1 MVQSKN
7 NSPSEEMTNDEILEG
22 LKVFVNQMSNLD
34 SLKLPQRAYTIIR
47 HAIRN
52 LVLPPGKTILE
63 REVAETLGMS
73 RTPVREALVRLEMDD
88 ALELIPRRGFYVAEI
103 EVDDLNDIYQMNA
116 ALDVLA
122 LELAST
128 NIDVEEIYSLEKIV
142 HQQEMMI
149 EDGNIKEWA
158 KSDDEF
164 HYRLIEL
171 SENDSLNKVL
181 DIYSDKLF
189 RARLYTI
196 GHRPTP
202 NRSVQEHKAM
212 VSCLRAQN
220 GKAARNVME
229 SHRRRA
235 HQEIIKALDI
245 INQNK

>member
-116 ALDVLA
+116 ALDGLA
-122 LELAST
+122 IELAST
-128 NIDVEEIYSLEKIV
+128 NIDVEEIDSLEKIV

-196 GHRPTP
+196 DHRPTP

>member
-1 MVQSKN
+1 MAQSKN
-7 NSPSEEMTNDEILEG
+7 NSPSEEVTSDEILKD
-22 LKVFVNQMSNLD
+22 LKIFVDQMNNLD
-34 SLKLPQRAYTIIR
+34 SLRLPQRAYTIIR

-63 REVAETLGMS
+63 REVAETLEMS

-116 ALDVLA
+116 ALDGLA
-122 LELAST
+122 IELAAA
-128 NIDVEEIYSLEKIV
+128 NIDDEEIDSLEKIV
-142 HQQEMMI
+142 NQQEMMI
-149 EDGNIKEWA
+149 EEGDIKEWA

-164 HYRLIEL
+164 HYRIIEL

-196 GHRPTP
+196 NHRPTP
-202 NRSVQEHKAM
+202 KRSILEHKAM
-212 VSCLRAQN
+212 ISCLRAQD

-229 SHRRRA
+229 SHRKRA
-235 HQEIIKALDI
+235 HKEIIKALGV
-245 INQNK
+245 INQEE

>member
-1 MVQSKN
+1 MAQRKN
-7 NSPSEEMTNDEILEG
+7 NSPLEEITNDKILKD
-22 LKVFVNQMSNLD
+22 LKTFVDRMNNLD
-34 SLKLPQRAYTIIR
+34 SLRLPQRAYTIIR

-103 EVDDLNDIYQMNA
+103 EIDDLNDIYQMNA
-116 ALDVLA
+116 ALDGLA
-122 LELAST
+122 IEIAAS
-128 NIDVEEIYSLEKIV
+128 NIDDKEIDSLEEIV
-142 HQQEMMI
+142 NQQEIML
-149 EDGNIKEWA
+149 EEGKIKEWA

-164 HYRLIEL
+164 HYRIIEL

-196 GHRPTP
+196 DHRPNP
-202 NRSVQEHKAM
+202 RRSILEHKAM
-212 VSCLRAQN
+212 ISCLRAQD

-229 SHRRRA
+229 SHRKRA
-235 HQEIIKALDI
+235 HKEIIKALEV
-245 INQNK
+245 INRGE

>member
-1 MVQSKN
+1 MVQRKN
-7 NSPSEEMTNDEILEG
+7 NSPLEEMTNDEILNG
-22 LKVFVNQMSNLD
+22 LKIFVDEMNNLEP
-34 SLKLPQRAYTIIR
+34 LRLPQRAYTIIR

-88 ALELIPRRGFYVAEI
+88 VLELIPRRGFYVAEI
-103 EVDDLNDIYQMNA
+103 EIDDLNDIYQMNA
-116 ALDVLA
+116 ALDGLA
-122 LELAST
+122 IEIAAS
-128 NIDVEEIYSLEKIV
+128 NIYDKEIDSLEEIVS
-142 HQQEMMI
+142 QQEKMI
-149 EDGNIKEWA
+149 EDGRIKEWA

-164 HYRLIEL
+164 HYRIIEL
-171 SENDSLNKVL
+171 SQNDSLNKVL

-196 GHRPTP
+196 DYRPTP
-202 NRSVQEHKAM
+202 KQSILEHKAM
-212 VSCLRAQN
+212 ISCLRAQD

-229 SHRRRA
+229 SHRQRA
-235 HQEIIKALDI
+235 HKEIIKALEI